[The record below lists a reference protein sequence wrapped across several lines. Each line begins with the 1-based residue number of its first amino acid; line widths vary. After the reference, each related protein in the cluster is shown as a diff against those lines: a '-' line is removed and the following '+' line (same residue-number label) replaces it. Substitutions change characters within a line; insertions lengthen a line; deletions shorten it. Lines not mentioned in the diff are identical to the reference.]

1 MSADSDHQSTK
12 NIKVAFFLNLSFAF
26 LEFFGGL
33 LTNSLAILSDAVH
46 DLGDSFALG
55 ISWYLDKISKRP
67 RTHKFSYGLG
77 RLSLLSALISSSILL
92 LGSVYILSEAIP
104 RLLKPEHSN
113 AQGMILFAILGI
125 VINGIAVFRL
135 KKGVSMNERVVSWH
149 LLEDVLGWIAVLVTG
164 IVIYFK
170 DIHIL
175 DSILSILI
183 VLFVLWNV
191 IKNLK
196 KTIIL
201 FLQGVPDGISTEL
214 IDEEIKSFPDVI
226 DVHDTHVWTIDGDN
240 NVISMH
246 VIVAEDVTN
255 EIIVGLKC
263 NIKKYLVS
271 KGIGHQ
277 TIEIEHA
284 GEKCELIN

>member
-1 MSADSDHQSTK
+1 MSADHDHDSTK
-12 NIKVAFFLNLSFAF
+12 NIKIAFFLNLSFAL

-33 LTNSLAILSDAVH
+33 FTNSLAILSDAVH

-55 ISWYLDKISKRP
+55 VSWYFDKISKRP
-67 RTHKFSYGLG
+67 RNHKFSYGLG

-92 LGSVYILSEAIP
+92 FGSVYILSEAIP

-113 AQGMILFAILGI
+113 AQGMIVFAILGI

-149 LLEDVLGWIAVLVTG
+149 LLEDVLGWIAVLITG
-164 IVIYFK
+164 VVIYFK

-191 IKNLK
+191 VKNLK

-214 IDEEIKSFPDVI
+214 IDEEIKSFQNVI
-226 DVHDTHVWTIDGDN
+226 DVHDTHVWTIDGQN

-246 VIVAEDVTN
+246 VTIPENTSN
-255 EIIVGLKC
+255 ETATDLKC
-263 NIKKYLVS
+263 KVKKYLEN

-277 TIEIEHA
+277 TIEIERL
-284 GEKCELIN
+284 GEKCQLVD